1 MTSLNQFGFGKKLSN
16 PRKRTKY
23 TYTFQEQTICRK
35 AFEFIYDVKEY
46 TLDSLQK
53 HLQSQGITPRVHG
66 NKGRKA
72 PNAFKFEEV
81 KNAVQYLINYASQH
95 GIPQPAGTRG
105 RDTEPTIFL
114 PCSDT
119 KDALHKRYVESCAQ
133 SNIRALG
140 LSTFKDVWLRC
151 IPHIKISTP
160 RTDVCHICERHRNA
174 IRLAV
179 GDVEKLRC
187 TTAFQDHLQRAAK
200 EKQAYQQAVMES
212 MTEIENVRR
221 GYGPSIPCSSPY
233 TKVHY
238 TFDFSQQMFIPHHAR
253 QMGPLYFLVPRKVQ
267 LFGVRVDGVP
277 RQYNY
282 LINENET
289 IGENGSK
296 THGPNAVISMLHHAL
311 LNFGFGEIN
320 CVIHADNCAGQNKNR
335 YVLAYFCWRVLLG
348 LHQQITFMMQIPGH
362 ARCLVDS
369 SFAHIKR
376 LYRRTDCNSIADLR
390 NIVDKSCYSNNA
402 VLFEEEETWM
412 WLDWMEFF
420 SSTFSPL
427 KGLRDYQHF
436 RFTQDRPGF
445 VLCRKSNVD
454 EEIPFKLLKCDP
466 EFFDTNARPRTILPG
481 GLTRERQKYL
491 YQRIRPFVQDPW
503 KDTTCPPVDIEE

>member
-1 MTSLNQFGFGKKLSN
+1 
-16 PRKRTKY
+16 
-23 TYTFQEQTICRK
+23 
-35 AFEFIYDVKEY
+35 
-46 TLDSLQK
+46 
-53 HLQSQGITPRVHG
+53 
-66 NKGRKA
+66 
-72 PNAFKFEEV
+72 
-81 KNAVQYLINYASQH
+81 
-95 GIPQPAGTRG
+95 
-105 RDTEPTIFL
+105 
-114 PCSDT
+114 
-119 KDALHKRYVESCAQ
+119 
-133 SNIRALG
+133 
-140 LSTFKDVWLRC
+140 
-151 IPHIKISTP
+151 
-160 RTDVCHICERHRNA
+160 
-174 IRLAV
+174 
-179 GDVEKLRC
+179 
-187 TTAFQDHLQRAAK
+187 
-200 EKQAYQQAVMES
+200 

-335 YVLAYFCWRVLLG
+335 YVLAYFCWRVLQG

-436 RFTQDRPGF
+436 RFTKDMPGF
-445 VLCRKSNVD
+445 VLCRKSNDD